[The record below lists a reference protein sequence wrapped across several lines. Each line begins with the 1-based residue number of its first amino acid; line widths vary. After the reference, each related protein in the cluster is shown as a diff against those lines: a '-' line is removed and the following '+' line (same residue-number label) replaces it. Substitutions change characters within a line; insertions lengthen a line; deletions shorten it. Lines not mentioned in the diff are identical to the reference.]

1 MAKTDAWG
9 ILAATA
15 GTLLAV
21 GLVVLIM
28 VVVEAHPA
36 KATFPGK
43 PGKIAYSAFD
53 GKDYE
58 IYTINPDGGG
68 RVRLTDNSTNDYG
81 PCYSP
86 SGKKIAY
93 DGEDGPKGDYEIY
106 TIKVGGGGKV
116 QLTDNSTDDSEPSW
130 GSK

>member
-1 MAKTDAWG
+1 V

-36 KATFPGK
+36 GATFPGK
-43 PGKIAYSAFD
+43 PDKIAYD
-53 GKDYE
+53 GYDGNDQE
-58 IYTINPDGGG
+58 IYTINAGGG
-68 RVRLTDNSTNDYG
+68 GKVQVTDNSTNDYY
-81 PCYSP
+81 PAYSP
-86 SGKKIAY
+86 SGKRIAY
-93 DGEDGPKGDYEIY
+93 EGEDAPTNGDREIY
-106 TIKVGGGGKV
+106 TINAGGGGRFQV
-116 QLTDNSTDDSEPSW
+116 TDNSTNDYEPYW